1 MLEDTVPETVTQI
14 GTRQGDNDP
23 AGLTGVALCLICCR
37 AVERICFLQEA
48 DSLLWLLHCNVY
60 PECPWPLQFHLLTSK
75 AEIVLLCLLHTSL
88 GDLCK
93 ENISQRM
100 NPECKMCWFLYAV
113 CASV

>member
-37 AVERICFLQEA
+37 AVELICFLQEA

-60 PECPWPLQFHLLTSK
+60 PECPWPLINYDSSGPLCLK
-75 AEIVLLCLLHTSL
+75 AELRGLEEKKSPFS
-88 GDLCK
+88 
-93 ENISQRM
+93 ISKRD
-100 NPECKMCWFLYAV
+100 
-113 CASV
+113 